1 VARTIPLD
9 RYRNIGILARL
20 DAGRT
25 TVTERILA
33 VTDRPDPAA
42 EGARAALGKP
52 AWVEQDN
59 ERQIT
64 LTSAATS
71 CVWQDCRITIVEL
84 SAAGRQ
90 GGDRALG
97 VLDGVVLVIDGV
109 AGVADGVAALFD
121 DTEAQ
126 GLARLVFVNKL
137 DREGA
142 DLSAVVAAIA
152 ARGSV
157 KPVLLQLP
165 IGAGAGLRGIV
176 DLVEMQATLW
186 RDAGHDAPAE
196 EVEIPSDLLAAAQLA
211 RAEIVAAVGAEGSD
225 VAVLRQALKIAVRS
239 GSIVPVLCG
248 SAFRNRGIRRLLDA
262 VVDYLPAPSDLAAHA
277 GVAADG
283 NRVERRP
290 ADGKGEIRAE
300 QAALQHRH
308 DRPRRSWQD
317 VADRG
322 DHQGAGQDRRRDLH
336 RVRPDRQGAGRARPR
351 HHDLDRARGIRD
363 QEPPLRAR
371 RLPRPRRL
379 CEEHDHRRGA
389 DGRRDPG
396 GVRRRRPD
404 AADPR
409 AHPARPP
416 GRRAGAGG
424 VPEQDGHGRRSRAG
438 RAGRAGSARAAESYQ
453 FPGDDIPII
462 KGSALCALEDKQPE
476 IGERRS
482 WS

>member
-1 VARTIPLD
+1 MARTIPLD

-42 EGARAALGKP
+42 EGARAALGMP

-71 CVWQDCRITIVEL
+71 CVWRDCRVTIVEL

-90 GGDRALG
+90 GGDRALTI
-97 VLDGVVLVIDGV
+97 LDGAVLVIDGV
-109 AGVADGVAALFD
+109 AGVTDGVAALFD
-121 DTEAQ
+121 DIEAQ

-152 ARGSV
+152 ARGTA

-176 DLVEMQATLW
+176 DLIEMQATLW

-196 EVEIPSDLLAAAQLA
+196 EVEIPSDLLAMAQAA
-211 RAEIVAAVGAEGSD
+211 RAEIGAAVGETGSD
-225 VAVLRQALKIAVRS
+225 AAVLRQAVKLAVRS
-239 GSIVPVLCG
+239 GAVVPVLCG
-248 SAFRNRGIRRLLDA
+248 SAFRNRGVRRLLDA
-262 VVDYLPAPSDLAAHA
+262 VVDYLPAPSDLAAHE

-290 ADGKGEIRAE
+290 ADDEPFSGVAFQTVDDPMSGRLTFVRIYSGVVATGGSMLNSVTASPEKIGRMVRMHANHTEEIKEARAGDII
-300 QAALQHRH
+300 ALAGLEHTTT
-308 DRPRRSWQD
+308 
-317 VADRG
+317 G
-322 DHQGAGQDRRRDLH
+322 DTLCD
-336 RVRPDRQGAGRARPR
+336 PDAPVILERMPATAGRAK
-351 HHDLDRARGIRD
+351 H
-363 QEPPLRAR
+363 
-371 RLPRPRRL
+371 
-379 CEEHDHRRGA
+379 
-389 DGRRDPG
+389 
-396 GVRRRRPD
+396 
-404 AADPR
+404 
-409 AHPARPP
+409 
-416 GRRAGAGG
+416 
-424 VPEQDGHGRRSRAG
+424 
-438 RAGRAGSARAAESYQ
+438 
-453 FPGDDIPII
+453 
-462 KGSALCALEDKQPE
+462 
-476 IGERRS
+476 
-482 WS
+482 

>member
-25 TVTERILA
+25 TVTERILT

-42 EGARAALGKP
+42 EGARAALGMP

-109 AGVADGVAALFD
+109 AGVTDGVAALFD

-152 ARGSV
+152 ARGTA

-176 DLVEMQATLW
+176 DLVGMRATLW
-186 RDAGHDAPAE
+186 REAGHDAPAE

-225 VAVLRQALKIAVRS
+225 VAMLRQAVKMAVRS

-262 VVDYLPAPSDLAAHA
+262 VVDYLPAPSDMAAHA

-290 ADGKGEIRAE
+290 ADDEPFSGVAFQTVDDPMSGRLTFVRIYSGVVATGGSMLNSVTASPEKIGRMVRMHANHTEEIKEARAGDIV
-300 QAALQHRH
+300 ALAGLEHTTT
-308 DRPRRSWQD
+308 
-317 VADRG
+317 G
-322 DHQGAGQDRRRDLH
+322 DTLCD
-336 RVRPDRQGAGRARPR
+336 PDAPVILGRMPATAGRAK
-351 HHDLDRARGIRD
+351 H
-363 QEPPLRAR
+363 
-371 RLPRPRRL
+371 
-379 CEEHDHRRGA
+379 
-389 DGRRDPG
+389 
-396 GVRRRRPD
+396 
-404 AADPR
+404 
-409 AHPARPP
+409 
-416 GRRAGAGG
+416 
-424 VPEQDGHGRRSRAG
+424 
-438 RAGRAGSARAAESYQ
+438 
-453 FPGDDIPII
+453 
-462 KGSALCALEDKQPE
+462 
-476 IGERRS
+476 
-482 WS
+482 

>member
-42 EGARAALGKP
+42 EGARAALGMP

-109 AGVADGVAALFD
+109 AGVTDGVAALFD

-152 ARGSV
+152 ARGTAR
-157 KPVLLQLP
+157 PVLLQLP

-186 RDAGHDAPAE
+186 REAGYDAPAE
-196 EVEIPSDLLAAAQLA
+196 EVEIPSDLLAAAEQA
-211 RAEIVAAVGAEGSD
+211 RAEIVAAVGAKGSD
-225 VAVLRQALKIAVRS
+225 VAVLRQAVKIAVRS

-262 VVDYLPAPSDLAAHA
+262 VVDYLPAPSDMAAHA

-290 ADGKGEIRAE
+290 ADDEPFSGVAFQTVDDPMSGRLTFVRIYSGVVATGGSMLNSVTASPEKIGRMVRMHANHTEEIKEARAGDIV
-300 QAALQHRH
+300 ALAGLEHTTT
-308 DRPRRSWQD
+308 
-317 VADRG
+317 G
-322 DHQGAGQDRRRDLH
+322 DTLCD
-336 RVRPDRQGAGRARPR
+336 PDAPVILERMPATAGRAK
-351 HHDLDRARGIRD
+351 H
-363 QEPPLRAR
+363 
-371 RLPRPRRL
+371 
-379 CEEHDHRRGA
+379 
-389 DGRRDPG
+389 
-396 GVRRRRPD
+396 
-404 AADPR
+404 
-409 AHPARPP
+409 
-416 GRRAGAGG
+416 
-424 VPEQDGHGRRSRAG
+424 
-438 RAGRAGSARAAESYQ
+438 
-453 FPGDDIPII
+453 
-462 KGSALCALEDKQPE
+462 
-476 IGERRS
+476 
-482 WS
+482 

>member
-1 VARTIPLD
+1 MARTIPLD

-42 EGARAALGKP
+42 EGARAALGMP

-109 AGVADGVAALFD
+109 AGVTDGVAALFD

-186 RDAGHDAPAE
+186 REAGYDAPAE
-196 EVEIPSDLLAAAQLA
+196 EVEIPSDLLGAAELA
-211 RAEIVAAVGAEGSD
+211 RAEIVTAVGAKGSD
-225 VAVLRQALKIAVRS
+225 VAMLRQAIKTAVRS

-262 VVDYLPAPSDLAAHA
+262 VVDYLPAPSEMAAHA

-290 ADGKGEIRAE
+290 ADDEPFSGVVFQTVEDPMAGRLTFVRIYSGVVATGGSMLNSVTASPEKIGRMVRMHANHTEEIKEARAGDIV
-300 QAALQHRH
+300 ALAGLEHTTT
-308 DRPRRSWQD
+308 
-317 VADRG
+317 G
-322 DHQGAGQDRRRDLH
+322 DTLCD
-336 RVRPDRQGAGRARPR
+336 PDAPVILGRMPATAGRAK
-351 HHDLDRARGIRD
+351 H
-363 QEPPLRAR
+363 
-371 RLPRPRRL
+371 
-379 CEEHDHRRGA
+379 
-389 DGRRDPG
+389 
-396 GVRRRRPD
+396 
-404 AADPR
+404 
-409 AHPARPP
+409 
-416 GRRAGAGG
+416 
-424 VPEQDGHGRRSRAG
+424 
-438 RAGRAGSARAAESYQ
+438 
-453 FPGDDIPII
+453 
-462 KGSALCALEDKQPE
+462 
-476 IGERRS
+476 
-482 WS
+482 

>member
-1 VARTIPLD
+1 MARTIPLD

-33 VTDRPDPAA
+33 VTDRPDPVA
-42 EGARAALGKP
+42 EGARAALGMP

-71 CVWQDCRITIVEL
+71 CVWQDCRVTIVEL

-109 AGVADGVAALFD
+109 AGVTDGVAALFD
-121 DTEAQ
+121 DAEGQ

-152 ARGSV
+152 ARGTA

-176 DLVEMQATLW
+176 DLVEMRATLW
-186 RDAGHDAPAE
+186 REAGHDAPAE

-211 RAEIVAAVGAEGSD
+211 RAEIVTAVGAKGSD
-225 VAVLRQALKIAVRS
+225 AAALRRAIKTAVRS
-239 GSIVPVLCG
+239 SAIVPVLCG

-262 VVDYLPAPSDLAAHA
+262 VVDYLPAPSEMAAHT

-290 ADGKGEIRAE
+290 ADDEPFSG
-300 QAALQHRH
+300 
-308 DRPRRSWQD
+308 
-317 VADRG
+317 VAFQTVD
-322 DHQGAGQDRRRDLH
+322 D
-336 RVRPDRQGAGRARPR
+336 PMAGRLTFVRIYSGVVATGGSMLNSVTASPEKIGRMVRMHANHTEEIKEARAGDIVALAGLE
-351 HHDLDRARGIRD
+351 HTTTGDT
-363 QEPPLRAR
+363 
-371 RLPRPRRL
+371 L
-379 CEEHDHRRGA
+379 CD
-389 DGRRDPG
+389 
-396 GVRRRRPD
+396 PD
-404 AADPR
+404 APVILGR
-409 AHPARPP
+409 MPAT
-416 GRRAGAGG
+416 
-424 VPEQDGHGRRSRAG
+424 AG
-438 RAGRAGSARAAESYQ
+438 RV
-453 FPGDDIPII
+453 
-462 KGSALCALEDKQPE
+462 KH
-476 IGERRS
+476 
-482 WS
+482 

>member
-1 VARTIPLD
+1 MARTIPLD

-42 EGARAALGKP
+42 EGARAALGMP

-109 AGVADGVAALFD
+109 AGVTDGVAALFD

-152 ARGSV
+152 ARGTAR
-157 KPVLLQLP
+157 PVLLQLP

-186 RDAGHDAPAE
+186 REAGYDAPAE
-196 EVEIPSDLLAAAQLA
+196 EVEIPSDLLAAAEQA
-211 RAEIVAAVGAEGSD
+211 RAEIVAAVGAKGSD
-225 VAVLRQALKIAVRS
+225 VAVLRQAVKIAVRS

-262 VVDYLPAPSDLAAHA
+262 VVDYLPAPSDMAAHA

-290 ADGKGEIRAE
+290 ADDEPFSGVAFQTVDDPMSGRLTFVRIYSGVVATGGSMLNSVTASPEKIGRMVRMHANHTEEIKEARAGDIV
-300 QAALQHRH
+300 ALAGLEHTTT
-308 DRPRRSWQD
+308 
-317 VADRG
+317 G
-322 DHQGAGQDRRRDLH
+322 DTLCD
-336 RVRPDRQGAGRARPR
+336 PDAPVILERMPATAGRAK
-351 HHDLDRARGIRD
+351 H
-363 QEPPLRAR
+363 
-371 RLPRPRRL
+371 
-379 CEEHDHRRGA
+379 
-389 DGRRDPG
+389 
-396 GVRRRRPD
+396 
-404 AADPR
+404 
-409 AHPARPP
+409 
-416 GRRAGAGG
+416 
-424 VPEQDGHGRRSRAG
+424 
-438 RAGRAGSARAAESYQ
+438 
-453 FPGDDIPII
+453 
-462 KGSALCALEDKQPE
+462 
-476 IGERRS
+476 
-482 WS
+482 

>member
-1 VARTIPLD
+1 MARTIPLD

-42 EGARAALGKP
+42 EGARAALGLP

-84 SAAGRQ
+84 SAAGRK

-97 VLDGVVLVIDGV
+97 VLDGAVLVIDGAV
-109 AGVADGVAALFD
+109 AVTDGVAALFE
-121 DTEAQ
+121 DTDAQ

-142 DLSAVVAAIA
+142 DLFAVVAAIA
-152 ARGSV
+152 ARGTA

-176 DLVEMQATLW
+176 DLVEMRATLW
-186 RDAGHDAPAE
+186 RDAGHDALAE
-196 EVEIPSDLLAAAQLA
+196 EVEIPADLLAAAEAA
-211 RAEIVAAVGAEGSD
+211 RAEIGLAVGETGTD
-225 VAVLRQALKIAVRS
+225 VAMLRQAVKKAVRS

-248 SAFRNRGIRRLLDA
+248 SAFRNRGVRRLLDA

-290 ADGKGEIRAE
+290 ADDEPFSGVAFQTVDDPMAGRLTFVRIYSGVVATGGNMLNSVTASPEKIGRMVRMHANHTEEIKEARAGDII
-300 QAALQHRH
+300 ALAGLEHTTT
-308 DRPRRSWQD
+308 
-317 VADRG
+317 G
-322 DHQGAGQDRRRDLH
+322 DTLCD
-336 RVRPDRQGAGRARPR
+336 PDAPVILGRMPATAGRAK
-351 HHDLDRARGIRD
+351 H
-363 QEPPLRAR
+363 
-371 RLPRPRRL
+371 
-379 CEEHDHRRGA
+379 
-389 DGRRDPG
+389 
-396 GVRRRRPD
+396 
-404 AADPR
+404 
-409 AHPARPP
+409 
-416 GRRAGAGG
+416 
-424 VPEQDGHGRRSRAG
+424 
-438 RAGRAGSARAAESYQ
+438 
-453 FPGDDIPII
+453 
-462 KGSALCALEDKQPE
+462 
-476 IGERRS
+476 
-482 WS
+482 

>member
-1 VARTIPLD
+1 MARTIPLD

-42 EGARAALGKP
+42 EGARAALGMP

-71 CVWQDCRITIVEL
+71 CVWRDCRVTIVEL

-90 GGDRALG
+90 GGDRALTI
-97 VLDGVVLVIDGV
+97 LDGAVLVIDGV
-109 AGVADGVAALFD
+109 AGVTDGVAALFD
-121 DTEAQ
+121 DIEAQ

-152 ARGSV
+152 ARGTA

-176 DLVEMQATLW
+176 DLIEMQATLW

-196 EVEIPSDLLAAAQLA
+196 EVEIPSDLLAMAQAA
-211 RAEIVAAVGAEGSD
+211 RAEIGAAVGETGSD
-225 VAVLRQALKIAVRS
+225 AAVLRQAVKLAVRS
-239 GSIVPVLCG
+239 GSVVPVLCG
-248 SAFRNRGIRRLLDA
+248 SAFRNRGVRRLLDA
-262 VVDYLPAPSDLAAHA
+262 VVDYLPAPSDLAAHE

-290 ADGKGEIRAE
+290 ADDEPFSGVAFQTVDDPMSGRLTFVRIYSGVVATGGSMLNSVTASPEKIGRMVRMHANHTEEIKEARAGDII
-300 QAALQHRH
+300 ALAGLEHTTT
-308 DRPRRSWQD
+308 
-317 VADRG
+317 G
-322 DHQGAGQDRRRDLH
+322 DTLCD
-336 RVRPDRQGAGRARPR
+336 PDAPVILERMPATAGRAK
-351 HHDLDRARGIRD
+351 H
-363 QEPPLRAR
+363 
-371 RLPRPRRL
+371 
-379 CEEHDHRRGA
+379 
-389 DGRRDPG
+389 
-396 GVRRRRPD
+396 
-404 AADPR
+404 
-409 AHPARPP
+409 
-416 GRRAGAGG
+416 
-424 VPEQDGHGRRSRAG
+424 
-438 RAGRAGSARAAESYQ
+438 
-453 FPGDDIPII
+453 
-462 KGSALCALEDKQPE
+462 
-476 IGERRS
+476 
-482 WS
+482 

>member
-42 EGARAALGKP
+42 EGARAALGMP

-71 CVWQDCRITIVEL
+71 CVWRDCRITIVEL

-109 AGVADGVAALFD
+109 AGVTDGVAALFED
-121 DTEAQ
+121 ADAQ

-152 ARGSV
+152 ARGTA

-176 DLVEMQATLW
+176 DLVEMRATLW
-186 RDAGHDAPAE
+186 RETGYDAPAE
-196 EVEIPSDLLAAAQLA
+196 EVEIPSDLLGAAELA
-211 RAEIVAAVGAEGSD
+211 RAEIVAAVGAEGSGIAGSD
-225 VAVLRQALKIAVRS
+225 AAVLRRAVKAAVRS

-262 VVDYLPAPSDLAAHA
+262 VVDYLPAPSEMAAHA

-290 ADGKGEIRAE
+290 ADDEPFSGVAFQTVEDPMAGRLTFVRIYSGVVATGGSMLNSVTASPEKIGRMVRMHANHTEEIKEARAGDIV
-300 QAALQHRH
+300 ALAGLEHTTT
-308 DRPRRSWQD
+308 
-317 VADRG
+317 G
-322 DHQGAGQDRRRDLH
+322 DTLCD
-336 RVRPDRQGAGRARPR
+336 PDAPVILERMPATAGRAK
-351 HHDLDRARGIRD
+351 H
-363 QEPPLRAR
+363 
-371 RLPRPRRL
+371 
-379 CEEHDHRRGA
+379 
-389 DGRRDPG
+389 
-396 GVRRRRPD
+396 
-404 AADPR
+404 
-409 AHPARPP
+409 
-416 GRRAGAGG
+416 
-424 VPEQDGHGRRSRAG
+424 
-438 RAGRAGSARAAESYQ
+438 
-453 FPGDDIPII
+453 
-462 KGSALCALEDKQPE
+462 
-476 IGERRS
+476 
-482 WS
+482 

>member
-1 VARTIPLD
+1 MARTIPLD
-9 RYRNIGILARL
+9 RTRNIGILARL

-42 EGARAALGKP
+42 EGARAALGMP

-109 AGVADGVAALFD
+109 AGVTDGVAALFD

-186 RDAGHDAPAE
+186 REAGYDAPAE

-211 RAEIVAAVGAEGSD
+211 RAEIVAAVGAKGSD
-225 VAVLRQALKIAVRS
+225 VAVLRQAVKIAVRS

-290 ADGKGEIRAE
+290 ADDEPFSGVVFQTVDDPMAGRLTFVRIYSGVVATGGSMLNSVTASPEKIGRMVRMHANHTEEIKEARAGDIV
-300 QAALQHRH
+300 ALAGLEHTTT
-308 DRPRRSWQD
+308 
-317 VADRG
+317 G
-322 DHQGAGQDRRRDLH
+322 DTLCD
-336 RVRPDRQGAGRARPR
+336 PDAPVVLGRMPATAGRAK
-351 HHDLDRARGIRD
+351 H
-363 QEPPLRAR
+363 
-371 RLPRPRRL
+371 
-379 CEEHDHRRGA
+379 
-389 DGRRDPG
+389 
-396 GVRRRRPD
+396 
-404 AADPR
+404 
-409 AHPARPP
+409 
-416 GRRAGAGG
+416 
-424 VPEQDGHGRRSRAG
+424 
-438 RAGRAGSARAAESYQ
+438 
-453 FPGDDIPII
+453 
-462 KGSALCALEDKQPE
+462 
-476 IGERRS
+476 
-482 WS
+482 

>member
-1 VARTIPLD
+1 MARTVPLD

-42 EGARAALGKP
+42 EGARAALGMP

-71 CVWQDCRITIVEL
+71 CVWRDCRITIVEL

-90 GGDRALG
+90 GGDRALTI
-97 VLDGVVLVIDGV
+97 LDGAVLVIDGV
-109 AGVADGVAALFD
+109 AGVTDGVAALFD
-121 DTEAQ
+121 DIEAQ

-152 ARGSV
+152 ARGTAQ
-157 KPVLLQLP
+157 PVLLQLP

-176 DLVEMQATLW
+176 DLIDMRATLW

-196 EVEIPSDLLAAAQLA
+196 EVEIPSDLLAAAQAA
-211 RAEIVAAVGAEGSD
+211 RAEIGAAVGETGSD
-225 VAVLRQALKIAVRS
+225 VALLRQAVKTAVRS

-248 SAFRNRGIRRLLDA
+248 SAFRNRGVRRLLDA
-262 VVDYLPAPSDLAAHA
+262 VVDYLPAPSDLAAHK

-290 ADGKGEIRAE
+290 ADDEPFSGVAFQTVDDPMSGRLTFVRIYSGVVATGGSMLNSVTASPEKIGRMVRMHANHTEEIKEARAGDIV
-300 QAALQHRH
+300 ALAGLEHTTT
-308 DRPRRSWQD
+308 
-317 VADRG
+317 G
-322 DHQGAGQDRRRDLH
+322 DTLCD
-336 RVRPDRQGAGRARPR
+336 PDAPVILERMPATAGRAK
-351 HHDLDRARGIRD
+351 H
-363 QEPPLRAR
+363 
-371 RLPRPRRL
+371 
-379 CEEHDHRRGA
+379 
-389 DGRRDPG
+389 
-396 GVRRRRPD
+396 
-404 AADPR
+404 
-409 AHPARPP
+409 
-416 GRRAGAGG
+416 
-424 VPEQDGHGRRSRAG
+424 
-438 RAGRAGSARAAESYQ
+438 
-453 FPGDDIPII
+453 
-462 KGSALCALEDKQPE
+462 
-476 IGERRS
+476 
-482 WS
+482 

>member
-9 RYRNIGILARL
+9 RTRNIGILARL

-42 EGARAALGKP
+42 EGARAALGLP

-71 CVWQDCRITIVEL
+71 CVWQDCRVTIVEL

-109 AGVADGVAALFD
+109 AGVTDGVAALFD
-121 DTEAQ
+121 DAEGQ

-152 ARGSV
+152 ARGTA

-176 DLVEMQATLW
+176 DLVEMRATLW
-186 RDAGHDAPAE
+186 REAGYDAPAE
-196 EVEIPSDLLAAAQLA
+196 EVEIPSDLLGAAELA
-211 RAEIVAAVGAEGSD
+211 RAEIVTAVGAKGSD
-225 VAVLRQALKIAVRS
+225 VAMLRQAIKTAVRS

-262 VVDYLPAPSDLAAHA
+262 VVDYLPAPSEMAAHA

-290 ADGKGEIRAE
+290 ADDEPFSGVVFQTVEDPMAGRLTFVRIYSGVVATGGSMLNSVTASPEKIGRMVRMHANHTEEIKEARAGDIV
-300 QAALQHRH
+300 ALAGLEHTTT
-308 DRPRRSWQD
+308 
-317 VADRG
+317 G
-322 DHQGAGQDRRRDLH
+322 DTLCD
-336 RVRPDRQGAGRARPR
+336 PDAPVVLGRMPATAGRAK
-351 HHDLDRARGIRD
+351 H
-363 QEPPLRAR
+363 
-371 RLPRPRRL
+371 
-379 CEEHDHRRGA
+379 
-389 DGRRDPG
+389 
-396 GVRRRRPD
+396 
-404 AADPR
+404 
-409 AHPARPP
+409 
-416 GRRAGAGG
+416 
-424 VPEQDGHGRRSRAG
+424 
-438 RAGRAGSARAAESYQ
+438 
-453 FPGDDIPII
+453 
-462 KGSALCALEDKQPE
+462 
-476 IGERRS
+476 
-482 WS
+482 